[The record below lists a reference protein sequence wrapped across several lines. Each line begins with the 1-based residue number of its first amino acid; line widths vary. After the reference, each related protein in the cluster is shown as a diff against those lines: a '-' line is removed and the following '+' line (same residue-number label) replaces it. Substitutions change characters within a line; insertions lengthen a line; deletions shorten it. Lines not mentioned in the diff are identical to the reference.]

1 MRQAALFLLDLLV
14 EDDQGRLVIIPSTSP
29 ENTFRWEGHEHAVAM
44 ASTMDQSITWDLFT
58 NLIEASES
66 LDTDEEFRQTVVDAR
81 NRLLLPQIAP
91 DGYLQE
97 WFDDF
102 EEIDPQHRHVSH
114 LFGLHPGRQISPRST
129 PQYAAAARQTLE
141 RRGDGGTGWSKAWKI
156 SFWARLLDG
165 DHAHKMLTE
174 ALAHNTYDNLF
185 DAHPPFQIDGNFGA
199 TAGIVEM
206 VLQNH
211 AGEIHLLPALPSA
224 WPDGSVTGLRARGG
238 FQVDIA
244 WEDGELREAVLISD
258 RGETAKVRIGDVVRE
273 IRTQPGERI
282 TIRP

>member
-1 MRQAALFLLDLLV
+1 M
-14 EDDQGRLVIIPSTSP
+14 EDRDR
-29 ENTFRWEGHEHAVAM
+29 
-44 ASTMDQSITWDLFT
+44 
-58 NLIEASES
+58 
-66 LDTDEEFRQTVVDAR
+66 
-81 NRLLLPQIAP
+81 P
-91 DGYLQE
+91 D
-97 WFDDF
+97 DR
-102 EEIDPQHRHVSH
+102 HRHVSH
-114 LFGLHPGRQISPRST
+114 LWGLHPGREITMWET
-129 PQYAAAARQTLE
+129 PELFAAARTSLE
-141 RRGDGGTGWSKAWKI
+141 LRGDAGTGWSKAWKI
-156 SFWARLLDG
+156 NFWARLLDG
-165 DHAHKMLTE
+165 DRAHTLIENLLTLTR
-174 ALAHNTYDNLF
+174 ANGGQQGGVYPNLF